1 MRLFPSILTLA
12 AVAAVPSAADSQVVI
27 NELMQSN
34 IDCIMDD
41 LNEFPDSWVELYNA
55 GTSSVNLSS
64 YKLSVDPDAAGAYPL
79 PSHTLA
85 PGAYVVIYCDKE
97 GRGLHTDFRL
107 DSGKGAAVYLY
118 AGSTLVD
125 KVEGLKKQP
134 APNISYGRVTDGADS
149 WGYQDTPTP
158 AKANCGK
165 TCKNI
170 LGEPLFSQ
178 PGRVSA
184 TGVSLVLSLPSDAP
198 EGTQIR
204 YTLDGTEPVATSPLY
219 SSPIWIGS
227 TANVRAKL
235 FCDGY
240 LSPRST
246 THSYIFLGRDMTMP
260 VVSMVTDENYF
271 YSRELGIYNDHNNGT
286 VGNVSS
292 SHDWRRPVNV
302 EIFWEQGKPGVINQ
316 LCETRVKGGA
326 SRGAALKSLVVY
338 ANKRFGTK
346 RLEYEFFP
354 VDASG
359 LTDWKSIE
367 LRNSGND
374 FDYLYFR
381 DALIQRNMGRNADL
395 DWQPYQPAI
404 FMINGQYKGMLNIRS
419 RTNEDYVYTFYDG
432 EEDIDMFENWWELK
446 AGSWDNYNAFQEFYS
461 ATGQSYEE
469 FEKWMD
475 TGEFAN
481 LMIMELFHNNLDFPG
496 NNIVMWRPRTQGG
509 RWRWI
514 AKDTDFGLGL
524 YGRAYDY
531 KIFNWLYDNNYDKDN
546 AWANK
551 PEHTRLFRR
560 LMDVAE
566 FHDMFID
573 RCAVYMGDFLNGRV
587 LGAGVD
593 EMASAIRTEYTNH
606 RKLFNPWW
614 PNYDEEVRNAKTWAE
629 KRTDFFYTHLADYYK
644 LGTPRAVTVD
654 AGRTDRVSLKVNGV
668 PLQGRSFDGKYFQG
682 RTLTI
687 EGTPAEEGLA
697 VEAWRVSIAY
707 GGTSSTIQ
715 TYPGSRLSLTM
726 PVCSSLSVESV
737 IGRSAL
743 SEIGEDASPDTIDY
757 SQPVD
762 VYDIGGRVVRRAV
775 APADAPSLLAP
786 GVYVMRQGTAAVKF
800 AVR

>member
-1 MRLFPSILTLA
+1 MKLSSSLLTFA
-12 AVAAVPSAADSQVVI
+12 AVVSMPAATNAQLII

-55 GTSSVNLSS
+55 GNASVDLSS
-64 YKLSVDPDAAGAYPL
+64 YRLSADPDAAKAYTL
-79 PSHTLA
+79 PARTIA
-85 PGAYVVIYCDKE
+85 PGAYIVIYCDKE
-97 GRGLHTDFRL
+97 GDGVHADFRL

-118 AGSTLVD
+118 EGLTLVD
-125 KVEGLKKQP
+125 KVEDLKKQP
-134 APNISYGRVTDGADS
+134 APNISYGRVTDGADV
-149 WGYQDTPTP
+149 WGYQSVPTP

-165 TCKNI
+165 VCKDL
-170 LGEPLFSQ
+170 LGDVVFSH
-178 PGRVSA
+178 PGRVGA
-184 TGVSLVLSLPSDAP
+184 VGLNLELSLPSDAP
-198 EGTQIR
+198 AGTQIR
-204 YTLDGTEPVATSPLY
+204 YTLDGTEPSASSTLY
-219 SSPIWIGS
+219 SSPIWIGK
-227 TANVRAKL
+227 TTNVRAKL

-246 THSYIFLGRDMTMP
+246 TNSYIFLGRDMTMP
-260 VVSMVTDENYF
+260 VVSMVTASDYF
-271 YSRELGIYNDHNNGT
+271 YSRELGIYNDYNNGT
-286 VGNVSS
+286 VNNVSS

-302 EIFWEQGKPGVINQ
+302 EIFWEEGKPGVINQ

-338 ANKRFGTK
+338 ANKRFGAK

-354 VDASG
+354 VDAPG

-404 FMINGQYKGMLNIRS
+404 FMINGEYKGMLNIRS

-432 EEDIDMFENWWELK
+432 EEDIDMFENWYELK
-446 AGSWDNYNAFQEFYS
+446 SGSWDNFNAFRDFYS
-461 ATGQSYEE
+461 GSGQSYAD
-469 FEKWMD
+469 FGKLMD

-481 LMIMELFHNNLDFPG
+481 LMIMELYHNNLDFPG
-496 NNIVMWRPRTQGG
+496 NNIVMWRPVAEGG

-531 KIFNWLYDNNYDKDN
+531 KIFNWLYDNSYDKDN

-560 LMDVAE
+560 LMDVKE

-587 LGAGVD
+587 IGEGID
-593 EMASAIRTEYTNH
+593 EMSSAIRAEYTNH

-614 PNYDEEVRNAKTWAE
+614 PNYDEEVRNAKTWAD

-644 LGTPRAVTVD
+644 LGTPRAVTID
-654 AGRTDRVSLKVNGV
+654 AGRNDRVALTVNGV
-668 PLQGRSFDGKYFQG
+668 PLRGRSFDGKYFQG

-687 EGTPAEEGLA
+687 EGTPEDDGL
-697 VEAWRVSIAY
+697 VVDSWRVSIGY
-707 GGTSSTIQ
+707 GGSSYTLQ
-715 TYPGSRLSLTM
+715 TFPGSRLSIAV
-726 PVCSSLSVESV
+726 PSCVSLSVESV
-737 IGRSAL
+737 IGQSAL
-743 SEIGEDASPDTIDY
+743 SEIGEDAGSGHIDNAA
-757 SQPVD
+757 PVD
-762 VYDIGGRVVRRAV
+762 VFDIGGRMVGRCVDPAE
-775 APADAPSLLAP
+775 APAMLAP
-786 GVYVMRQGTAAVKF
+786 GVYVMRQGVAAVKF
-800 AVR
+800 VVK